1 MKKIVLSNAN
11 MANRILHISDT
22 KHALVAMHFKLSD
35 VAIDNAR
42 IYIQYVVRQFTSA
55 SEMVMASASQSV
67 TCLSENDVGLPA
79 KTEVHGFYLS
89 VDRYLRHESI
99 YFYFDS
105 SRDGRTNE
113 RTQLQRALLLS
124 I

>member
-67 TCLSENDVGLPA
+67 TCLSENGVGLPVQ
-79 KTEVHGFYLS
+79 TEVHRFYLS
-89 VDRYLRHESI
+89 VDRSLRHEYI
-99 YFYFDS
+99 Y
-105 SRDGRTNE
+105 
-113 RTQLQRALLLS
+113 L
-124 I
+124 